1 MSSPPSSL
9 TSLTLSV
16 SKGSPPNMVTNEMDI
31 PLSSVNMGSNSIL
44 IPPTSSIFSAF
55 ENASVGTSFNYF
67 IKGSYANQN
76 GSNVLITT
84 PGAQPFVPYPP
95 VPYPPVPIVLD
106 SNGVTIK
113 YTLGSISSSPY
124 FIQANPRGTG
134 MEWFAIVN
142 DSSKANITSYAK
154 EEQAG
159 LTYFT
164 PSGQTPPETTPVPFN
179 NIVTSLMTDMSYM
192 FRFAS
197 VFNQPIGSWDTSNV
211 TNMNEMFRFAS
222 VFNQPIGSWDTS
234 KVTNMSIMF
243 ATALEFN
250 QPIGSWDTS
259 KVTTMY
265 IMFRE
270 AVKFNQPIGSWDTSI
285 VDNMGLMFLGAS
297 KFNQPIGSW
306 DTSNVTNMNLMFNQA
321 SVFSQDISGW
331 IVTSVTP
338 IPPTNFSN
346 FSALTNAQLPPAFR
360 V

>member
-1 MSSPPSSL
+1 MPLPSSSL
-9 TSLTLSV
+9 TGVTFTVTSGNPPV
-16 SKGSPPNMVTNEMDI
+16 SIGTQTI
-31 PLSSVNMGSNSIL
+31 PLESLSLGANSVQITHSDILDTIESGATINHSVNFSYGNGLIL
-44 IPPTSSIFSAF
+44 VSTSGTPYTPPPPPPT
-55 ENASVGTSFNYF
+55 
-67 IKGSYANQN
+67 
-76 GSNVLITT
+76 
-84 PGAQPFVPYPP
+84 PP
-95 VPYPPVPIVLD
+95 PPPPISLD
-106 SNGVTIK
+106 TNGVTIK

-142 DSSKANITSYAK
+142 DSSKANITSYVF

-192 FRFAS
+192 FRYAS
-197 VFNQPIGSWDTSNV
+197 AFNQPIGSWDTSNV
-211 TNMNEMFRFAS
+211 TNMNEMFRYAL

-234 KVTNMSIMF
+234 KVTNMSNMF
-243 ATALEFN
+243 NTALEFN

-265 IMFRE
+265 IMFYG
-270 AVKFNQPIGSWDTSI
+270 AVKFNQPIGSWDTSS
-285 VDNMGLMFLGAS
+285 VDNMGLMFTVAS
-297 KFNQPIGSW
+297 AFNQNIGSW
-306 DTSNVTNMNLMFNQA
+306 NTSSVTNMNDMFNQA

-331 IVTSVTP
+331 IVTLVTP
-338 IPPTNFSN
+338 NPMPNFSF
-346 FSALTNAQLPPAFR
+346 FSGLTNAQLPPAFR